1 MFFSRWHRV
10 APMVLVGA
18 FALCADGAVA
28 QEQDDDAEAV
38 RLYRQAAEQ
47 GNADAQF
54 NLGVMYLD
62 GDGVPQDDAEAM
74 RWFRQAAE
82 QGNAQAQ
89 TNLGVPQDDAMYL
102 GNMYVSGRASRRT
115 TPKAVRLFRQA
126 AEQGRRTTPKPCGGS
141 AKPPSKATPKHS
153 STSGSEGRGVPQD
166 DAEAVRLCLCQGRG
180 FCARAHVVQ
189 AAEQGDAQAQFNLGV
204 SYAYARGADFVLA
217 LTWFN
222 IADTNGHEGA
232 REARDAIER
241 KMTRDE
247 VTRATELARACLASD
262 YRNCEP

>member
-1 MFFSRWHRV
+1 MMFFSRWHRV

-74 RWFRQAAE
+74 RWFRQA
-82 QGNAQAQ
+82 GS
-89 TNLGVPQDDAMYL
+89 P
-102 GNMYVSGRASRRT
+102 SRA
-115 TPKAVRLFRQA
+115 TPKRRPTSGTCTTKAVGF
-126 AEQGRRTTPKPCGGS
+126 RRTTPKPCGGS

-153 STSGSEGRGVPQD
+153 STSGSAMPMP
-166 DAEAVRLCLCQGRG
+166 
-180 FCARAHVVQ
+180 
-189 AAEQGDAQAQFNLGV
+189 
-204 SYAYARGADFVLA
+204 
-217 LTWFN
+217 
-222 IADTNGHEGA
+222 GA
-232 REARDAIER
+232 RILCSRSR
-241 KMTRDE
+241 GSTSPTQTGMK
-247 VTRATELARACLASD
+247 
-262 YRNCEP
+262 EPVRRGTL